1 MTTSLIVL
9 FIFAFIMSAVMAG
22 KNKTKYKQYKKYK
35 SEEYEINTINSD
47 KGNLYN
53 TINIEKTR
61 KEIFEENRRKRARE
75 HNINIEKK
83 GKDYEVFVANHFE
96 ALGYKVK
103 NHGLIH
109 GKKDEGIDV
118 IIMKD
123 KEITFIQCKNWKEN
137 SKYEITHKDIKEFI
151 GNTATFIEKE
161 ENRDKADGYTIKRLY
176 VTSNDV
182 LDNSARHFLR
192 ENNSVG
198 HIVIPM

>member
-1 MTTSLIVL
+1 
-9 FIFAFIMSAVMAG
+9 
-22 KNKTKYKQYKKYK
+22 
-35 SEEYEINTINSD
+35 
-47 KGNLYN
+47 
-53 TINIEKTR
+53 
-61 KEIFEENRRKRARE
+61 
-75 HNINIEKK
+75 
-83 GKDYEVFVANHFE
+83 
-96 ALGYKVK
+96 
-103 NHGLIH
+103 
-109 GKKDEGIDV
+109 
-118 IIMKD
+118 MKD